1 MYRISAFCL
10 LFFCFLWACKN
21 PLDGFELRF
30 KKPFPVALDV
40 QYYTKGGLEVPT
52 ESQVL
57 ITGPDAGRVITTVET
72 KKFRL
77 TGDGTLFLSI
87 DSLGPR
93 PSEQQPLRFTVVVKS
108 RGALDA
114 VLPVELRDDKQR
126 SVTLVFQPQEAVN
139 TKVNVSQRSSS
150 SVGRID
156 ADWVLETPELV
167 GTAQSK
173 VKATVSQGSIVK
185 DAVGKEIAG
194 TLTARFQVVD
204 ITKPHDN
211 FLINPIINSTIA
223 RPLLKDGSGVGSN
236 QQFTQLAGAF
246 LLQIY
251 NEQFRLVKSL
261 TSPIKVR
268 FSVSSQLYHPQERRL
283 IKEGDEIPLYS
294 YDAATNTWQTEV
306 FGKVVK
312 VTDGSLSYEAELPH
326 LSLWVAGFTKQKC
339 ETGPSFKIKSSLP
352 ATDVQYQCEVL
363 ADGTNTRLQVFK
375 STINNGE
382 VIRVNGLESDQY
394 VRLRIT
400 DALGSATVTSE
411 VINGCGGTEQ
421 VLDVSSFKKQ
431 IIKCTTG
438 PGFQIKSNLP
448 PSDYRYNCVV
458 INAETNA
465 TLQSFQT
472 TANNGEVIR
481 LNGLD
486 SDQKIRVKISDIV
499 SGAVA
504 ISESVDACATSVQPL
519 DISSFKLPPQRCTA
533 SPIFKIQSTLPASD
547 RTYTFEVIKP
557 DSKNR
562 LQVFQSTANNGDF
575 IRLNGLYDNTGSI
588 QLRIFDIV
596 SATVATSAVVEA
608 CSNITYLLILE
619 GFQTPAPRCAS
630 TLNFRIKSSLPNS
643 SHQYTFEV
651 INAKTNG
658 TMQKFQSTANNGDI
672 VRINGLYSDETV
684 RLRITDLF
692 STATVQSVGLAAC
705 TTNTQEIDLTSFKAP
720 PTKCATPLT
729 FTVKSSLPVS
739 DRVYDCELLN
749 ATTNA
754 IMRSFQSK
762 ISSGSSI
769 KISNL
774 ESGAQVKLKVYDNQS
789 SAIGIS
795 SAVDPCSATAQT
807 IDLSAFKV
815 PSSLQSGEVRIT
827 LQFPCKALDEP
838 KLPTRELFGRFRE
851 TGTLQWKNLPS
862 MKYISGQTSF
872 SIVTDLLVV
881 GKTYDFQVG
890 PAPGYYS
897 FSENAYTLRKADW
910 VIRIDTDEYCK
921 K

>member
-1 MYRISAFCL
+1 M
-10 LFFCFLWACKN
+10 
-21 PLDGFELRF
+21 
-30 KKPFPVALDV
+30 
-40 QYYTKGGLEVPT
+40 
-52 ESQVL
+52 
-57 ITGPDAGRVITTVET
+57 
-72 KKFRL
+72 
-77 TGDGTLFLSI
+77 
-87 DSLGPR
+87 
-93 PSEQQPLRFTVVVKS
+93 
-108 RGALDA
+108 
-114 VLPVELRDDKQR
+114 
-126 SVTLVFQPQEAVN
+126 
-139 TKVNVSQRSSS
+139 
-150 SVGRID
+150 
-156 ADWVLETPELV
+156 
-167 GTAQSK
+167 
-173 VKATVSQGSIVK
+173 
-185 DAVGKEIAG
+185 
-194 TLTARFQVVD
+194 
-204 ITKPHDN
+204 
-211 FLINPIINSTIA
+211 
-223 RPLLKDGSGVGSN
+223 
-236 QQFTQLAGAF
+236 
-246 LLQIY
+246 
-251 NEQFRLVKSL
+251 
-261 TSPIKVR
+261 
-268 FSVSSQLYHPQERRL
+268 
-283 IKEGDEIPLYS
+283 
-294 YDAATNTWQTEV
+294 
-306 FGKVVK
+306 
-312 VTDGSLSYEAELPH
+312 
-326 LSLWVAGFTKQKC
+326 
-339 ETGPSFKIKSSLP
+339 
-352 ATDVQYQCEVL
+352 
-363 ADGTNTRLQVFK
+363 
-375 STINNGE
+375 
-382 VIRVNGLESDQY
+382 
-394 VRLRIT
+394 
-400 DALGSATVTSE
+400 
-411 VINGCGGTEQ
+411 
-421 VLDVSSFKKQ
+421 
-431 IIKCTTG
+431 
-438 PGFQIKSNLP
+438 
-448 PSDYRYNCVV
+448 
-458 INAETNA
+458 
-465 TLQSFQT
+465 
-472 TANNGEVIR
+472 IR

-486 SDQKIRVKISDIV
+486 SDQKIRLKLSDIV
-499 SGAVA
+499 SSAVA
-504 ISESVDACATSVQPL
+504 ISEAVDACATSVQSL

-575 IRLNGLYDNTGSI
+575 IRLSGLYDNTGPI

-608 CSNITYLLILE
+608 CSNTTYLLVLE

-705 TTNTQEIDLTSFKAP
+705 TTTTQEIDLTSFKAP
-720 PTKCATPLT
+720 PTKCPTPLT

-749 ATTNA
+749 ATTNV
-754 IMRSFQSK
+754 ILKSFQSK

-774 ESGAQVKLKVYDNQS
+774 ESGVQVKLKVYDNQS
-789 SAIGIS
+789 SAIGLS

-807 IDLSAFKV
+807 IDLSSFKV